1 MKIDA
6 KEDIFYWFCYN
17 LRWIFHNLLTHCSGF
32 TVEEVKAE
40 DDLSKWRS
48 HGIKE
53 GK

>member
-1 MKIDA
+1 MS
-6 KEDIFYWFCYN
+6 Y
-17 LRWIFHNLLTHCSGF
+17 LRFIHYLGF

-53 GK
+53 GEYG